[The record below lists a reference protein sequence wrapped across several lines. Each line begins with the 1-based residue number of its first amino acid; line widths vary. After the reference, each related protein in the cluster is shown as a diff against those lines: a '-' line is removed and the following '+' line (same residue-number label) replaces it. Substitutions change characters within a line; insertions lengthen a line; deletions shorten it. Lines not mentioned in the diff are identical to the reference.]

1 MNKSYLIFL
10 SIILSTNI
18 IYGQSDTAKNILDQL
33 NGKTQ
38 NYSDITAEFSYNL
51 SNPSQGIE
59 EDMNGKIWIKGNMYK
74 LNMSEELSVIN
85 NGETLWYFM
94 KDIQEVQIMQSDPDD
109 DMNLSKI
116 FTIYENEY
124 RYDYKGKT
132 LLNERTVHSIFLYPE
147 EGGNISK
154 VSLLIDEENVEIVN
168 IKIHDKEGGIVTYN
182 IIEFSVNSSL
192 PNDLFEFIKED
203 YPEVEIIDLR

>member
-74 LNMSEELSVIN
+74 LNMSEE
-85 NGETLWYFM
+85 
-94 KDIQEVQIMQSDPDD
+94 
-109 DMNLSKI
+109 
-116 FTIYENEY
+116 
-124 RYDYKGKT
+124 
-132 LLNERTVHSIFLYPE
+132 
-147 EGGNISK
+147 
-154 VSLLIDEENVEIVN
+154 
-168 IKIHDKEGGIVTYN
+168 
-182 IIEFSVNSSL
+182 
-192 PNDLFEFIKED
+192 
-203 YPEVEIIDLR
+203 